1 MPNAQRRWCR
11 FHPPRWI
18 SLSSLMRLRPKMA
31 RLRQGSPKC
40 QVQKSGWLRS
50 PAPVDMKVTWGIFF
64 KHWDYNEITGY
75 ELYKFTI
82 YQLVE
87 DFATIHSRIVPG
99 QKAVK
104 YQPWNKHQ
112 PFLAG
117 RKALQTWMNCVCTYR
132 SVQTTGTSK
141 LTSNWNLFNPE

>member
-1 MPNAQRRWCR
+1 
-11 FHPPRWI
+11 
-18 SLSSLMRLRPKMA
+18 
-31 RLRQGSPKC
+31 
-40 QVQKSGWLRS
+40 
-50 PAPVDMKVTWGIFF
+50 MKVTWGIFF

-104 YQPWNKHQ
+104 YQP
-112 PFLAG
+112 
-117 RKALQTWMNCVCTYR
+117 
-132 SVQTTGTSK
+132 
-141 LTSNWNLFNPE
+141 